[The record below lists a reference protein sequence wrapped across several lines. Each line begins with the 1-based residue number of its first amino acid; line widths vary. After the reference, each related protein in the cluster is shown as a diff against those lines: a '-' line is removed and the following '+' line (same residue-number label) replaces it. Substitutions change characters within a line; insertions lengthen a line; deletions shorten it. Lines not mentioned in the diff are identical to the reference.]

1 VSDGQI
7 VLDAQLLTDAP
18 SVADEFRKR
27 SYRELGLAFDI
38 EEMPKKQGEPIRFYG
53 WRDGLAIHRLF
64 NRLSAERV
72 GQPIKRNAKFFV
84 SFQELSQMGEKCRIV
99 LDAYEVSERKGDRTG
114 ALLVPQPSITT
125 LIGSGY
131 RYDPSSYR
139 NEIRRAVRLVDILS
153 GIPSAKAAGYYYSWF
168 TWI

>member
-1 VSDGQI
+1 MDGLV
-7 VLDAQLLTDAP
+7 VLDAQLLTDNQ

-27 SYRELGLAFDI
+27 SYKELGLAFDV
-38 EEMPKKQGEPIRFYG
+38 EGTPRKQDGLVRFYG

-64 NRLSAERV
+64 NRLSAERD
-72 GQPIKRNAKFFV
+72 GQPVKRNAKFFV
-84 SFQELSQMGEKCRIV
+84 SFPELCQIGEKCRMV

-114 ALLVPQPSITT
+114 ALLVPRPSLKT

-139 NEIRRAVRLVDILS
+139 NEIGRAVRLVDILS
-153 GIPSAKAAGYYYSWF
+153 GIPSAKTAGYYYSWF